1 MINNNFTKF
10 ILKFLILADK
20 KRYDMKYNRQY
31 ILVIIKYFIILTN
44 DNKCSPVFS
53 NLTGMPKKSSIGFIE
68 KMLSHLV
75 LQKGLSYICWYNPSV
90 LERID
95 RYPIF
100 VDNILQ

>member
-44 DNKCSPVFS
+44 DKQF
-53 NLTGMPKKSSIGFIE
+53 
-68 KMLSHLV
+68 
-75 LQKGLSYICWYNPSV
+75 
-90 LERID
+90 
-95 RYPIF
+95 
-100 VDNILQ
+100 